1 MSILN
6 YEDFLNE
13 QKLFEIGEGS
23 RPFAWRRKGNAK
35 VGTWMA
41 DMSMDKD
48 PKSTSTWP
56 QLPPLMFEVK
66 RDNATYSARISGGYQ
81 RNITINFGRKPDA
94 PKPADYNL
102 IIVVSFDIEGR
113 DDTPL
118 TNFGEQFR
126 VLTTVTDIVDTT
138 VKEITEIKWVDLK
151 EIRIMPKMEDTE
163 EGVPI
168 TQSKRGRLYLEYIKK
183 QGHRLPGDWTAQID
197 KENFILKKGKWS
209 STNLDKYI
217 QL

>member
-1 MSILN
+1 MNMLN
-6 YEDFLNE
+6 YNDFLNE

-23 RPFAWRRKGNAK
+23 RPFAWRRKGNTK
-35 VGTWMA
+35 VDSWMGT
-41 DMSMDKD
+41 MSMDKD
-48 PKSTSTWP
+48 PNSSHSWP
-56 QLPPLMFEVK
+56 QLAPLMFEFK
-66 RDNATYSARISGGYQ
+66 SDKATYYARISGGYQ
-81 RNITINFGRKPDA
+81 RNITINFGRKPEA

-102 IIVVSFDIEGR
+102 IIVVSFDIDGR

-126 VLTTVTDIVDTT
+126 VLTTVTDIIDTT
-138 VKEITEIKWVDLK
+138 VKEIDEIKWVDLK
-151 EIRIMPKMEDTE
+151 EIRIMPKMEDSE

-183 QGHRLPGDWTAQID
+183 QGHRLPGDWTAEID
-197 KENFILKKGKWS
+197 KEMFILKKGKWT
-209 STNLDKYI
+209 STNADKYI